1 LHNKQQNPNFENM
14 TTNTHLKHLLQLAD
28 SNEHKFRN
36 ALESCTPEQ
45 LEEFAKASRE
55 KNTGWSWPILCA
67 GVELGRRGLHDA
79 VARVMEIAL
88 TISPV
93 SIHTV
98 TNYARALHNI
108 GRYTE
113 IPAHIDRFL
122 PREDN
127 EEQALLLYHKA
138 NVLFDLGETQQ
149 ALAFAAEAYECDP
162 TCGQVV
168 FIYGYGFY
176 VQQQYAEAL
185 PLFND
190 AIRIDPEFDTPYLY
204 KAWLYVE
211 TGRMQDA
218 VVTLMHLADFAP
230 EFLRH
235 AADAPQ
241 FKTLLE
247 SEFKNDL
254 VELMAKY
261 NG

>member
-1 LHNKQQNPNFENM
+1 M
-14 TTNTHLKHLLQLAD
+14 A
-28 SNEHKFRN
+28 
-36 ALESCTPEQ
+36 ACTPEQ
-45 LEEFAKASRE
+45 LEGFAKASRE
-55 KNTGWSWPILCA
+55 KFPNLSWPILIA
-67 GVELGRRGLHDA
+67 GVELGRKGLHDA

-93 SIHTV
+93 SIHAV
-98 TNYARALHNI
+98 TNYARALHTT
-108 GRYTE
+108 GRYAE
-113 IPAHIDRFL
+113 VVPHIDRYL
-122 PREDN
+122 PREDT

-138 NVLFDLGETQQ
+138 NALFDLGETEQ
-149 ALAFAAEAYECDP
+149 ALAFAAEAYACDP

-185 PLFND
+185 RLFND

-211 TGRMQDA
+211 TGRLQDA
-218 VVTLMHLADFAP
+218 VVTLMHLADFSP
-230 EFLRH
+230 DFLRH

-247 SEFKNDL
+247 SEFKSDL
-254 VELMAKY
+254 VELMARY